1 MKKYFY
7 FEILTLD
14 QLHSCLDA
22 LPFSVRARI
31 FAEHMASSMLSLMF
45 YFSLFLIHCLSVSDV
60 KLIIFILSIIY

>member
-1 MKKYFY
+1 MREKNEKKNFY

-14 QLHSCLDA
+14 KLHSCLDHGLDV

-45 YFSLFLIHCLSVSDV
+45 LFYTFLDTLFVC
-60 KLIIFILSIIY
+60 K